1 MLFSILATHVPYVC
15 STNKILGKKN
25 CLNLLFVCETIV
37 FNFVTL
43 SVTLNEPKEKGRNPC
58 NLTK

>member
-15 STNKILGKKN
+15 STNKILEKKS
-25 CLNLLFVCETIV
+25 LNLFFVCETIV

-43 SVTLNEPKEKGRNPC
+43 SVTLNEPKKKGQNPC